1 MNFMNNRVE
10 LFKNLKNGTVLTY
23 IAIVVIVPLFIT
35 NLVEYE
41 SLQNIFRKFVTQ
53 VVAVLGIIDDPNT
66 NHFFEKIKLGGIKY
80 GTKSYFTDQ

>member
-41 SLQNIFRKFVTQ
+41 SLQNILEIVTQ

-66 NHFFEKIKLGGIKY
+66 NHFLKK
-80 GTKSYFTDQ
+80 

>member
-23 IAIVVIVPLFIT
+23 IAIVVIVQVFIT

-41 SLQNIFRKFVTQ
+41 SLQNILEIVTK

-66 NHFFEKIKLGGIKY
+66 NHFLKK
-80 GTKSYFTDQ
+80 